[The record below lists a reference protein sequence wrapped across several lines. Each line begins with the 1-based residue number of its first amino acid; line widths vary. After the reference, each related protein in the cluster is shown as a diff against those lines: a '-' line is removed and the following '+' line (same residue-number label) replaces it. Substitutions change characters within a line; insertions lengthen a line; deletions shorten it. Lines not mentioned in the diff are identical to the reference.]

1 MERVKRFVS
10 PLLVVLLWVGVSSGQ
25 DICSTPEY
33 TAPSGN
39 ITSPNYPADYT
50 NRLDCTALIRVPGAS
65 GYRLFF
71 EDFEVEDQDGS
82 SCKDVLEVGASDT
95 YPLNPVLT
103 NLCGNITIPTTTVS
117 GPVAWLNFFT
127 DRNVVRRGFFLR
139 YETLAAPT
147 PAPECTQFGGVDL
160 VFLLDGSAS
169 VGASNFE
176 LVKDFTQQTAAKFDI
191 SDGST
196 RVAVAQYSSTPQV
209 EFNLNTNS
217 DVDTLSN
224 AIEQITYMNGDSTF
238 TGFAIEFVRQ
248 SAFSSFNGAR
258 DDKPDI
264 MVVVTDGQ
272 SADSVTS
279 SAATARE
286 QGVTMFAVGV
296 GTGVGLSELQDIAGY
311 TDRVLQLNDFVQLA
325 QSADTIQSTLCGLAY
340 CGDPGAPVN
349 GYRRGSFFEGTTITF
364 GCNDGYLLVGSTNAT
379 CRGDG
384 TWSHPLPTCITPCN
398 PNPCLNNGVCLASGN
413 SYTCAC
419 TSNYQGENCQYYT
432 PCLVRNPEFD
442 LIFLLDESGS
452 IGTDNFKLVKSF
464 TERMA
469 NNFDI
474 SPNSTRV
481 GVVQY
486 SNFPG
491 TEFSLNTFTDKA
503 AVLDAISKINYNGG
517 STFTGAAIDFVRNNE
532 FTSVNGDR
540 DDVPNILIVIT
551 DGNPNDDV
559 SGPAISA
566 NNAGITT
573 YAVGIGS
580 NVDQANLVQ
589 MTAGRPGRVLQAA
602 DFTDLTTVVG
612 TLQENVCDAVYCGDP
627 GTPTNGFQVGTYFEN
642 DLVTWGCN
650 LGYQLVGAVSS
661 VCQGNGAWTN
671 AVPTCVATTTPAPTA
686 APVCANLAYP
696 GADLVF
702 LLDGSGSIGTD
713 NFQLVKAFTKEVI
726 RNFAISPTA
735 TRVGLLQYSDTI
747 DNEFFMNEYNT
758 RDELYTAVDNV
769 VYKTGGTFTGFAVEF
784 TRQIAFRTSAGT
796 RDNYPDILIVVTDG
810 NSEDVVTSAVAS
822 AIDQGILIYAVG
834 VGNNIDFASLL
845 ELTGGVNSRVL
856 QVSDFTGLTT
866 AAQTLPTVLCA
877 AAYCGDPGA
886 PTNGY
891 RRGTFFVD
899 SVVTF
904 GCNDGYLLQG
914 SSNTSCLGTGQWSN
928 PVPVCL
934 DRCDPNPCFHG
945 AACSV
950 QGSSFVCVCPPNYEG
965 ELCQFYTPCLNR
977 SVEFDLVFLVDK
989 SSSVGPANFELVK
1002 EFMYDFT
1009 NTFSVGLS
1017 DTRIG
1022 AVQFADAQTKDFDM
1036 DTFATKEQTLAGIQN
1051 IVYTD
1056 NQVGNVTT
1064 GAAIDFVRQNSYT
1077 RGNGDRTSVPDLL
1090 VVVTS
1095 SASTDDVASAQET
1108 AEKEGITIYTVG
1120 VTNSVSLAELTSTA
1134 GSFSR
1139 VLRANDFSDLSA
1151 IRQPLHETICRAAF
1165 CGDPGTPANGFQQGT
1180 YFEGNTVTFGCNFGF
1195 LLSGTDNT
1203 QCQADGS
1210 WSNPLPICI
1219 AITTP
1224 APTQAPACNDFP
1236 LFNGTDLVFLLD
1248 GSGSVGSINFDLVK
1262 TFTKNVIQNFDISET
1277 ATRVAVVQYSD
1288 QFSTEFSL
1296 DAFSTKNEIY
1306 NAIDNIS
1313 YLTGGTFTGFAID
1326 FVMQSVF
1333 TTISGERD
1341 GYPNL
1346 LVVVTDGL
1354 STDDV
1359 SGPAATARAQGVTIY
1374 AVGVG
1379 SDIDFNTLEQIAG
1392 LTSRVSQVSDFS
1404 SLVTLSQTLPQDI
1417 CTACYCGNPGAPVNG
1432 YTRGGFF
1439 GGSTVT
1445 FGCNDG
1451 YLLQGASSAVCQAD
1465 CTWSAVPPVCT
1476 DVCDPNPCLNGG
1488 TCQAVAFTSSCTC
1501 PPMYE
1506 GDVCQRYSPC
1516 YNRNIEL
1523 DLVFLLDGSGSVTT
1537 ANFDIVKEFTRRLA
1551 NNFDISLADTRVGVV
1566 QYSDSPTSE
1575 FNLNSFNTNE
1585 LVDLAIRNIQYQQ
1598 GGTNTGQAI
1607 DFARVNSFSAN
1618 NGDRSDVPNVMIV
1631 VTDGQSSDDVVGPA
1645 QTARNAGI
1653 SMYAIGIGNG
1663 VDTNEL
1669 LQIAGQADRV
1679 VQSADFSTLFSV
1691 GENLQELVCDAGW
1704 CGDPGVPVNGFRLG
1718 SYFEGHVVTFGCNA
1732 GFILNGASS
1741 TICQGDGSWSN
1752 AVPVCVAITTPS
1764 PTRAPVCTDL
1774 SFGGLDLV
1782 FLLDGSGSVTAVNFD
1797 LVKDFA
1803 SGVVSEFQISTT
1815 ETRVGVVQFSDTLR
1829 TEFFMSSFS
1838 TKQQVLQAISDID
1851 YIQGNTLTGAA
1862 ITFATASSFST
1873 PAGNRANFPDF
1884 MIVVTDGLSQDSVVQ
1899 PAQSARDQ
1907 GITIFAVGVG
1917 NEVDFTTLLQITG
1930 VPEYILQVTDFSDLL
1945 AAQLQVAEIACN
1957 LTYCGEPGTPVNGFH
1972 RGGYFEGSVV
1982 TYGCNDGF
1990 LLQGASS
1997 TTCLG
2002 NGQWSDPVP
2011 ICLLPTTTPAPT
2023 TPMPDPV
2030 CVNFTPVDMVF
2041 LLDGSGSVTQPNFE
2055 LVKQFTQNVVVNFNI
2070 SSATTRVGLV
2080 QYSDTIRT
2088 EFFLNSHPSRDQLL
2102 LAISDVDYLQ
2112 GNTLTGAAIDF
2123 VRTSS
2128 FSVPTG
2134 NRLTLPDVLVVVTDG
2149 LSQDDVAG
2157 PAQIARD
2164 NGIAIYAVG
2173 IGSEVDFA
2181 TLLDIAG
2188 LQSRVLQI
2196 NDFSSLL
2203 DAEEQLT
2210 EIVCNISYCGDPGAP
2225 VNGFRNGNFFQGSM
2239 VTWGCNNG
2247 YYLMGAPNATCL
2259 GNGQWSD
2266 PVPMCMEIIT
2276 TPAPA
2281 EICENFTPVDLVF
2294 LLDGSGSVT
2303 EANFELVKDF
2313 TQDVIR
2319 SFNVSTSATRVGVV
2333 QFSDTVR
2340 TEFFLNTFQT
2350 KSQVLQAVDSL
2361 GYLQGNTLT
2370 GAAIDFV
2377 RTSTFSTP
2385 AGNRA
2390 GQPDFLIVVT
2400 DGLSQDNV
2408 AVPAQTA
2415 RNNGISIFAVG
2426 IGSEVDADTLLQI
2439 AGTPSRTLQI
2449 NDFAGLVNAEEQLA
2463 SIVCNIS
2470 FCGDPGTPANGFRL
2484 GEFFTGSTV
2493 TFGCNAGFNLQGDT
2507 NTLCLENGQWSNP
2520 VPVCVAITTTP
2531 PATTPT
2537 PAPSCSSITPVD
2549 LVFLLD
2555 GSSSITSPNFQ
2566 IVKDFTA
2573 DVVRTFNVSSAATNV
2588 GLVQYSD
2595 TIRTE
2600 FFLNSFDT
2608 KSEVLNAIGNIG
2620 YLQGNTRTGAAI
2632 DFVRISSFSVPAGNR
2647 GNQPDYLI
2655 VVTDGLSQDDVVVPA
2670 QTARNDGIS
2679 IFAVGIGSEIDF
2691 ATLLN
2696 IAGSPNRIL
2705 QINDFAG
2712 LANAQEQLTDIVCN
2726 LTCCGDPGAP
2736 ENGFRRGSF
2745 CLGDTVEFGC
2755 NDGYILQG
2763 ATSASCQGDG
2773 QWDDVLPIC
2782 VAVTTPEPI
2791 TPTPTPAPSCS
2802 SITPVDLVFL
2812 LDGSSSITSPNF
2824 QIVKDFTADVV
2835 RTFNV
2840 SSAATNVGLVQYSD
2854 TIRTEF
2860 FLNSFDTKSEVL
2872 NAIGN
2877 IGYLQG
2883 NTRTGAA
2890 IDFVRI
2896 SSFSV
2901 PAGNRGNQPDYL
2913 IVVTDGLSQDDVVVP
2928 AQTARNDGISIFAVG
2943 IGSEID
2949 FATLLN
2955 IAGSPNRILQINDF
2969 AGLANAQEQLTD
2981 IVCNYDIP
2989 PNVTCCGDPGAP
3001 ENGFR
3006 RGSFCLG
3013 DTVEFG
3019 CNDGYILQGAT
3030 SASCQ
3035 GDGQWDDVLPICVAV
3050 TTPEPITP
3058 TPTPA
3063 PSCSSITPVDLVF
3076 LLDGSS
3082 SITSPNFQIVKDFTA
3097 DVVRTFNVSSAA
3109 TNVGLVQYSDTIRTE
3124 FFLNSFDTKSEVL
3137 NAIGNIGYLQGN
3149 TRTGAAIDFVRISSF
3164 SVPAGN
3170 RSNQPDYLI
3179 VVTDGLSQDEV
3190 LGPAQTARFEGINIF
3205 AVGIG
3210 NEIDFTTLLHIAGS
3224 PNRVLQINDFAGLAS
3239 ATGQLTDIVCNLTCC
3254 GDPGAPVNGFRRG
3267 SFCLGDTVEF
3277 GCNDGYILQGATSAS
3292 CQGDGQWDDVLP
3304 ICIEMTTVNAPT
3316 LPVTTTP
3323 LTVTTQAVTT
3333 ATPIPETLPETTTP
3347 QTTRP
3352 AVTTATVTPI
3362 PETLPESTTPQTTRP
3377 ALTTPQ
3383 LSTTEEVITTV
3394 VMSTSPFPTTTVSTT
3409 MATTVDP
3416 LCSGFALDL
3425 VFLVDG
3431 SSSVGS
3437 DNFETIKVFLEAITA
3452 GFEVSSSQ
3460 TRVGVVQ
3467 YSTGI
3472 NTEFNLNSFATEAE
3486 VINAIRGL
3494 SHQRGSTFTGAGITF
3509 TRLESFTGSS
3519 GDRPEAPN
3527 VLIVITDG
3535 ISADSVDAP
3544 AEVARAEN
3552 ITTYSIGIGD
3562 EINYLT
3568 LLSIA
3573 GVRERVL
3580 NVTTFGDLNDLDEV
3594 LLQILCER
3602 PTTTPI
3608 PTTTPLPT
3616 TELITTEE
3624 ATTMLLTTVEP
3635 CERLEVDVIFL
3646 IDGSS
3651 SISLPNFDLL
3661 KTFLQNIT
3669 MKFDV
3674 SSDITRI
3681 GVVQYSTDVNT
3692 EFELKTYATEAEVIN
3707 AISNI
3712 TRQRGSTFIGAGI
3725 NFVRTNSFTVAA
3737 GDRPLAPNILVTITD
3752 GISADDVAGPA
3763 QAARDQGILTYSI
3776 GIGEEIQWPT
3786 LLSIAGARHRVF
3798 NVTSF
3803 SELPGIEGS
3812 LTALLCEVTPF
3823 TPGPTTTVLPTT
3835 PFFPLCNNL
3844 PYPGADLVF
3853 LLDGSASITSPNF
3866 ELVKDFAERV
3876 ARHFTISS
3884 TATNVGAVQ
3893 YSDTV
3898 RSEFFL
3904 SSFDTDFEVVRAL
3917 DGISYLAGGTFTGF
3931 ALDFVQQSAFSPV
3944 AGARDGYP
3952 DILVVVTDGVSQD
3965 DVVAPAESARKEG
3978 IAVFAVGI
3986 GSGVDYA
3993 TLLQIAGIDGRI
4005 LQINNFVDLAS
4016 ASQTLPDYICNLA
4029 WCGNPGTPT
4038 NGYTRGSFLQGSV
4051 VLFGCDDG
4059 YDLIGS
4065 VNSTCLANGQWSDP
4079 LPTCRAIITTPL
4091 PDCCDITVCYNGGV
4105 CDNSNGVCSCV
4116 CQAGYQGPQCQ
4127 YYASCQGRDV
4137 PLDIVF
4143 LLDGSGSVGSANFD
4157 LVKDFTRTLARN
4169 FDIAANMTQ
4178 IGVVQYSDTVN
4189 REFGLG
4195 DFHNRQDVLNAIS
4208 AVSYQQGGTLTGAAI
4223 DFVRQTS
4230 FTTGDGDRP
4239 DVPNMLIVVT
4249 DGVSADSV
4257 QGPADAARREGI
4269 TTFGVGIGNGIDFG
4283 TLLEIAG
4290 DSARVL
4296 QADNFGALA
4305 TVAQRLQEVVCDLEY
4320 CGDPGAPL
4328 NGWRYGN
4335 FFEGGSV
4342 EWGCN
4347 AGFFLS
4353 GSVGATC
4360 TNGTWDNSVPM
4371 CIAIT
4376 TTPPPTTPRAPV
4388 CANFPYGGLDLVFLL
4403 DGSGSVG
4410 TTNFE
4415 LVKDF
4420 TSEVVLNFN
4429 ISADTTNVGVV
4440 QYSDTVRN
4448 EFFLSSYDTKLPLID
4463 AINQISY
4470 LTGGTLTGFAIDYVR
4485 QSSFSRPAGARNTF
4499 PDVLVVLTDGQSQDD
4514 VVSSAAAARSQ
4525 GITIFAVGIG
4535 SEVDFTTLLQ
4545 ISGYPSR
4552 ILQIQDFATLV
4563 TEGRRLPEIICQSTY
4578 CGDPGMPVNGYR
4590 RGGFF
4595 EDSVVTFG
4603 CNDGYILI
4611 GEATTTCLGDGQWSN
4626 AVPVCQDVCEPSP
4639 CLNGG
4644 TCQPTGTTSRCL
4656 CPAGYSGDF
4665 CQFYTACLN
4674 HTIALDLIFLLDGS
4688 GSITAPNFEL
4698 VKSFT
4703 YSVSRNFDVS
4713 PNATRIGVAQYS
4725 DTNSLEFNLNRYS
4738 TKDEVLNAVNGISY
4752 QGGGTYTGAA
4762 LDFVRQ
4768 TMMVE
4773 SAGDRAMSPNILVVA
4788 TDGESSDDQ
4797 RTPAEVLRNAGTLV
4811 YAVGIGAGVS
4821 STTLLDIAGYNSR
4834 VLQAT
4839 DFASL
4844 EVIGREL
4851 QEFICNAAY
4860 CGDPGTPEFGSRAGD
4875 FFEGSVVTFQCDPT
4889 YTLLGSATTTC
4900 FGNGTWSDPVPIC
4913 VSPDPCDNSPC
4924 LNGGTCQRVGLT
4936 SEFTCLCPEG
4946 YHGSICQ
4953 FYAACSN
4960 RTLNLDVVFLLDGSG
4975 SVGSANFDLLK
4986 TFTTRIATNFDVST
5000 NLTRVGVVQ
5009 YSDQANSEFV
5019 LNSFSTEAEVLAA
5032 IAAISYRNGGTST
5045 GAALDFVRQNIFI
5058 SASGDRADAANILIV
5073 LTDGVSSDDVSV
5085 PAMAA
5090 RDAGITIYSVGIG
5103 DGVDYN
5109 TLQQIAGDPNKVLQ
5123 ATGFSSLDDIG
5134 GQLEE
5139 LVCDATYCGD
5149 PGAPI
5154 NGFRNGNFFEGGTVT
5169 WGCFNGFNLVGALTA
5184 VCFGNGSW
5192 SEPVPECMAP
5202 TTPPPPGCDE
5212 LSFGGWDLVFL
5223 LDGSGSVGSNNFLN
5237 VKNFTK
5243 LITDLFPVG
5252 DNATKVGLVQFSD
5265 TIQKEFDLRDYDT
5278 KAEIL
5283 SAIENISY
5291 LGGGTYTGNA
5301 IDYVRQVSFNTING
5315 NRGSHPDMLIVL
5327 TDGESF
5333 DPVTFASQS
5342 ARDQGI
5348 TIFAIGVGTGV
5359 DYATLEEIAGD
5370 PQKVQQVT
5378 DFADL
5383 TSVNVI
5389 NYLEE
5394 WLCRGAYCGDP
5405 GVPVNGVRRGTYFQG
5420 GQVDFGCDDGYT
5432 LAGSSSITCQPD
5444 GQWTDVVPT
5453 CLFIDNCDPNPCL
5466 NGAQCF
5472 QTADS
5477 YRCTCA
5483 EGYEGTNCE
5492 IYTALNA
5499 QTFDLV
5505 FLLDG
5510 SGSVGASSFDLMKSF
5525 TNRITTNF
5533 DVSPTGTRVSVVQ
5546 YSSQGSVATEFRLD
5560 SYNNKNDVIA
5570 AVNGIVYQNGNTYT
5584 GEALNYVR
5592 QNSFALANGGRADT
5606 ANILVVITDGQ
5617 SVDDVT
5623 GPAQDLLREGVT
5635 VYALG
5640 IGDGIQYSTLEAI
5653 AQDQSRVLQANTF
5666 TNLSNTAQTLQE
5678 SLGDARYC
5686 GSPGTPQDGYTY
5698 GLFFEGS
5705 TVTYSCEVGFTLD
5718 GASSAQCINGTW
5730 DNNPP
5735 TCIPPDPCLANPCY
5749 NGGTCVRTG
5758 LTTDFTCT
5766 CPSDYTGDTCQ
5777 SYTACQGRSLDFD
5790 LALLLDG
5797 SGSVGADNFNLVKQ
5811 FAKRLVDNFEISQ
5824 TDTKVGVVQYS
5835 SSSNVEFY
5843 LNAFSTK
5850 QAVLDAIDAVTYQ
5863 QGGTNTGAA
5872 ITFTMQE
5879 IFASANGARANY
5891 PDVLIVVT
5899 DGESSDDVAAP
5910 ALIARN
5916 VGTLIYAVGVG
5927 NGVNQATL
5935 LQIAGNA
5942 GQVLQAADFAGLTTV
5957 VQSLQQN
5964 LCDAA
5969 CEGADGSNAAYC
5981 GDPGAP
5987 VNGNRVGSYFVGNTV
6002 TFSCSAGYII
6012 QGSATATCQSSGQW
6026 TSAVPTCVASDPCPA
6041 NPCQNG
6047 ATCTQVGST
6056 TQYTCTCPQGY
6067 SGNNC
6072 EVFSACTDRAL
6083 DVDLVVLLDGSGSVG
6098 SDNFNLLKAFTQNIV
6113 GNFDVAVN
6121 NTRVGVVQYS
6131 DFNNIE
6137 FNLNAYATEAEVLA
6151 AIGAISYQRGG
6162 TFTGAAI
6169 DFVRQDVFTTA
6180 GGNRADKPDILLV
6193 LTDGESSDSV
6203 AGPSQNTLNAGITIY
6218 AVGIGSGVNAD
6229 TLQEIAGDPGRVLQ
6243 AADFQ
6248 GLAAIT
6254 NQLQEALCT
6263 AAYCGDP
6270 GAPVNGNQAGTFFEG
6285 GVLQF
6290 TCNPGFEVVG
6300 EASAT
6305 CQSSGEWT
6313 NPVPTCTPG
6322 APTAPTSQG
6331 FPLLVLDTTANAFD
6345 QAAFKAAIAANANTY
6360 CTTAG
6365 NCAAGTGLDFT
6376 ADNVAVLSTTPAEG
6390 GGLTVTFVVQNA
6402 NGASMLT
6409 DPELN
6414 AILTQYE
6421 SAIEAQGNFEYSMG
6435 EQATTPTIIAEGRT
6449 SGLDQTELVII
6460 IVAAVFGFVCICI
6473 SAYAIFRSFGQQKR
6487 KVKLNNGPKEDI
6499 YSSVIKNRASS
6510 AYDSEN
6516 GHENTAFM
6524 EMNGDGAEARPPKDS
6539 VTQL

>member
-1 MERVKRFVS
+1 MEKVRRFLS
-10 PLLVVLLWVGVSSGQ
+10 LSLVVLLLWSVGSSGQ
-25 DICSTPEY
+25 DICSTPEF

-39 ITSPNYPADYT
+39 ITSPNYPADY
-50 NRLDCTALIRVPGAS
+50 NDRLDCTALIRVPGAS

-103 NLCGNITIPTTTVS
+103 NLCGNITVPITTVS
-117 GPVAWLNFFT
+117 SPVVWLNFFT
-127 DRNVVRRGFFLR
+127 DRNVARRGFFLR
-139 YETLAAPT
+139 YETIVPAT

-169 VGASNFE
+169 VGAANFE

-191 SDGST
+191 SADRT

-209 EFNLNTNS
+209 EFNLNSNS

-272 SADSVTS
+272 STDSVTS

-286 QGVTMFAVGV
+286 QGVTIFAVGV
-296 GTGVGLSELQDIAGY
+296 GTSIDLAELEEIAGY

-325 QSADTIQSTLCGLAY
+325 QSADTIQSTICGLAY

-364 GCNDGYLLVGSTNAT
+364 GCNDGFLLVGSTNAT

-384 TWSHPLPTCITPCN
+384 TWTDPVPTCITPCD
-398 PNPCLNNGVCLASGN
+398 PNPCLNNGVCLAAGN

-419 TSNYQGENCQYYT
+419 TSNYQGNNCQYYT

-452 IGTDNFKLVKSF
+452 IGVENFKFVKDF

-474 SPNSTRV
+474 SPNGTRV

-503 AVLDAISKINYNGG
+503 DVLDAISKISYNGG
-517 STFTGAAIDFVRNNE
+517 STFTGAAMDFVRNNE
-532 FTSVNGDR
+532 FTLLNGDR
-540 DDVPNILIVIT
+540 AAVPNILIVLT

-559 SGPAISA
+559 SGPAIAA

-580 NVDQANLVQ
+580 DVDQSSLVQ
-589 MTAGRPGRVLQAA
+589 MTAGRAGRVLQAA
-602 DFTDLTTVVG
+602 NFTDLTTVIEI
-612 TLQENVCDAVYCGDP
+612 LQENVCDAVYCGDP
-627 GTPTNGFQVGTYFEN
+627 GTPINGFQVGTYFEN

-650 LGYQLVGAVSS
+650 QGFQLVGAVSS
-661 VCQGNGAWTN
+661 VCQGSGAWTN
-671 AVPTCVATTTPAPTA
+671 AIPTCVAITTPAPTP

-702 LLDGSGSIGTD
+702 LLDGSTSIGSD

-726 RNFAISPTA
+726 RNFAISPTE
-735 TRVGLLQYSDTI
+735 TRVGLLQYSDTT
-747 DNEFFMNEYNT
+747 DNEFFLNEFDT
-758 RDELYTAVDNV
+758 RDELNTAVDNV

-810 NSEDVVTSAVAS
+810 NSQDVVTSAVAS

-834 VGNNIDFASLL
+834 VGNGVDFSTLL

-856 QVSDFTGLTT
+856 QASDFSGLAT

-877 AAYCGDPGA
+877 AAYCGDPGT

-904 GCNDGYLLQG
+904 GCNDGYFLQG
-914 SSNTSCLGTGQWSN
+914 ASNTSCLGTGQWSD
-928 PVPVCL
+928 PVPVCV
-934 DRCDPNPCFHG
+934 DRCDPNPCYHG

-950 QGSSFVCVCPPNYEG
+950 QGASFICVCPSNYEG
-965 ELCQFYTPCLNR
+965 DLCQYYTPCLNR

-989 SSSVGPANFELVK
+989 SSSVGPANFQLVK

-1009 NTFSVGLS
+1009 NTFSVGLA
-1017 DTRIG
+1017 DTRVG
-1022 AVQFADAQTKDFDM
+1022 AVQFADTQTKDFDM
-1036 DTFATKEQTLAGIQN
+1036 DTFSTKEQTLAGIQN

-1056 NQVGNVTT
+1056 SQVGGVVT
-1064 GAAIDFVRQNSYT
+1064 GAAIDYVRQNSYT
-1077 RGNGDRTSVPDLL
+1077 RANGDRTSVPDLL

-1095 SASTDDVASAQET
+1095 SASTDDVAAAQVT

-1120 VTNSVSLAELTSTA
+1120 VTNSVSFAELTSTA
-1134 GSFSR
+1134 GSLSR
-1139 VLRANDFSDLSA
+1139 VLRVSDFSELNT
-1151 IRQPLHETICRAAF
+1151 IRQPLHETICQAAF

-1180 YFEGNTVTFGCNFGF
+1180 YFEGNTCTFGCNFGF
-1195 LLSGTDNT
+1195 VLSGIDNT

-1210 WSNPLPICI
+1210 WSNPVPVCV
-1219 AITTP
+1219 AVTTP

-1248 GSGSVGSINFDLVK
+1248 GSGSVGSANFDLVK
-1262 TFTKNVIQNFDISET
+1262 TFAKNVVQNFDVSPT

-1288 QFSTEFSL
+1288 QLQTEFAL
-1296 DAFSTKNEIY
+1296 NAFSTKNEVY
-1306 NAIDNIS
+1306 DAIDNIS

-1333 TTISGERD
+1333 TTLSGERD
-1341 GYPNL
+1341 GYPDI

-1354 STDDV
+1354 SSDAV
-1359 SGPAATARAQGVTIY
+1359 SGPASTARSQGVTIY

-1379 SDIDFNTLEQIAG
+1379 NDVDFNTLEQIAG

-1451 YLLQGASSAVCQAD
+1451 FLLQGDTFAVCQAD
-1465 CTWSAVPPVCT
+1465 CTWSAVPPVCI
-1476 DVCDPNPCLNGG
+1476 DVCDPNPCFNGG

-1506 GDVCQRYSPC
+1506 GDLCQRYSPC

-1523 DLVFLLDGSGSVTT
+1523 DLVFLLDGSGSVTS

-1551 NNFDISLADTRVGVV
+1551 NNFDVSLADTRVGVV
-1566 QYSDSPTSE
+1566 QYSDFPTTE

-1585 LVDLAIRNIQYQQ
+1585 LVDLAIRNIQYQE
-1598 GGTNTGQAI
+1598 GGTDTGEAI
-1607 DFARVNSFSAN
+1607 DFVRVNSFSAN
-1618 NGDRSDVPNVMIV
+1618 NGDRSNVPNVMIV
-1631 VTDGQSSDDVVGPA
+1631 VTDGQSSDDVAVPA

-1653 SMYAIGIGNG
+1653 TMYAVGIGNS
-1663 VDTNEL
+1663 VDANEL
-1669 LQIAGQADRV
+1669 LQIAGQANRV

-1691 GENLQELVCDAGW
+1691 GEDLQELVCDAGW
-1704 CGDPGVPVNGFRLG
+1704 CGDPGAPVNGFRLG
-1718 SYFEGHVVTFGCNA
+1718 SFFEGHVVTFGCNA

-1741 TICQGDGSWSN
+1741 TICQGNGNWSN
-1752 AVPVCVAITTPS
+1752 AVPVCIAITTPA

-1782 FLLDGSGSVTAVNFD
+1782 FLLDGSGSVTEANFD
-1797 LVKDFA
+1797 LVKDFTR
-1803 SGVVSEFQISTT
+1803 GVVSEFKISIN

-1829 TEFFMSSFS
+1829 TEFFLSSFS

-1851 YIQGNTLTGAA
+1851 YLQGNTLTGAA
-1862 ITFATASSFST
+1862 ITFTTASSFST

-1907 GITIFAVGVG
+1907 GITVFAVGVG
-1917 NEVDFTTLLQITG
+1917 NEVDFATLLQITG

-1945 AAQLQVAEIACN
+1945 SAQVQVAEIACN
-1957 LTYCGEPGTPVNGFH
+1957 LSYCGDPGTPVNGFH
-1972 RGGYFEGSVV
+1972 RGSYFEGSVV

-1990 LLQGASS
+1990 ILQGASS

-2002 NGQWSDPVP
+2002 NGQWSNPVP
-2011 ICLLPTTTPAPT
+2011 VCLFPTTTPAPT

-2030 CVNFTPVDMVF
+2030 CEHFTPVDMIF
-2041 LLDGSGSVTQPNFE
+2041 LLDGSSSVTEPNFE
-2055 LVKQFTQNVVVNFNI
+2055 LVKQFTRNVVVNFNI
-2070 SSATTRVGLV
+2070 SSETTRVGLV

-2088 EFFLNSHPSRDQLL
+2088 EFFLNSHPTRDQLL
-2102 LAISDVDYLQ
+2102 TAISDVDYLQ
-2112 GNTLTGAAIDF
+2112 GNTLTGAAIEF

-2128 FSVPTG
+2128 FSVPAG
-2134 NRLTLPDVLVVVTDG
+2134 NRLTLPDVLIVVTDG
-2149 LSQDDVAG
+2149 LSQDDVTG

-2164 NGIAIYAVG
+2164 NGVAIYAVG
-2173 IGSEVDFA
+2173 VGNEVDFA
-2181 TLLDIAG
+2181 TLFNIAG
-2188 LQSRVLQI
+2188 VQSRILQI
-2196 NDFSSLL
+2196 NDFGSLL
-2203 DAEEQLT
+2203 NAVEQLT

-2225 VNGFRNGNFFQGSM
+2225 LNGFRNGNFFEGSL
-2239 VTWGCNNG
+2239 VTWGCNSG

-2259 GNGQWSD
+2259 GNGQWSN

-2276 TPAPA
+2276 TPAPT
-2281 EICENFTPVDLVF
+2281 EVCESFIPVDMVF

-2319 SFNVSTSATRVGVV
+2319 NFNVSFSATRVGMV

-2340 TEFFLNTFQT
+2340 TEFFLNTFRT
-2350 KSQVLQAVDSL
+2350 KNEVLQAVDGL

-2377 RTSTFSTP
+2377 RTSTFSAP
-2385 AGNRA
+2385 AGNRPD
-2390 GQPDFLIVVT
+2390 QPDFLVVIT

-2415 RNNGISIFAVG
+2415 RDNGISIFAVG
-2426 IGSEVDADTLLQI
+2426 IGSEVDTDTLLQI
-2439 AGTPSRTLQI
+2439 AGTPARILQI
-2449 NDFAGLVNAEEQLA
+2449 NDFAGLANAEEQLTD
-2463 SIVCNIS
+2463 IVCNIS
-2470 FCGDPGTPANGFRL
+2470 FCGDPGTPVNGFRR

-2493 TFGCNAGFNLQGDT
+2493 TFGCNAGFILQGDT
-2507 NTLCLENGQWSNP
+2507 DTVCQENGQWTNP
-2520 VPVCVAITTTP
+2520 VPVCVEMTTTP
-2531 PATTPT
+2531 VPSTVPATTTPLTTQAVTTVAPT
-2537 PAPSCSSITPVD
+2537 PPAPTPTPVCSTITPID

-2573 DVVRTFNVSSAATNV
+2573 DVVQTFNVSSAATNV

-2600 FFLNSFDT
+2600 FFLNSYDT

-2647 GNQPDYLI
+2647 ADRPDYLI
-2655 VVTDGLSQDDVVVPA
+2655 VVTDGLSQDEVLGPA
-2670 QTARNDGIS
+2670 QTARFEGIN
-2679 IFAVGIGSEIDF
+2679 IYAVGIGNEIDF
-2691 ATLLN
+2691 TTLLH

-2705 QINDFAG
+2705 QIVDFDG
-2712 LANAQEQLTDIVCN
+2712 LANATGQLTDIVCN

-2763 ATSASCQGDG
+2763 ASSASCQ
-2773 QWDDVLPIC
+2773 
-2782 VAVTTPEPI
+2782 
-2791 TPTPTPAPSCS
+2791 S
-2802 SITPVDLVFL
+2802 
-2812 LDGSSSITSPNF
+2812 
-2824 QIVKDFTADVV
+2824 
-2835 RTFNV
+2835 
-2840 SSAATNVGLVQYSD
+2840 
-2854 TIRTEF
+2854 
-2860 FLNSFDTKSEVL
+2860 
-2872 NAIGN
+2872 
-2877 IGYLQG
+2877 
-2883 NTRTGAA
+2883 
-2890 IDFVRI
+2890 
-2896 SSFSV
+2896 
-2901 PAGNRGNQPDYL
+2901 
-2913 IVVTDGLSQDDVVVP
+2913 
-2928 AQTARNDGISIFAVG
+2928 
-2943 IGSEID
+2943 
-2949 FATLLN
+2949 
-2955 IAGSPNRILQINDF
+2955 
-2969 AGLANAQEQLTD
+2969 
-2981 IVCNYDIP
+2981 
-2989 PNVTCCGDPGAP
+2989 
-3001 ENGFR
+3001 
-3006 RGSFCLG
+3006 
-3013 DTVEFG
+3013 
-3019 CNDGYILQGAT
+3019 
-3030 SASCQ
+3030 
-3035 GDGQWDDVLPICVAV
+3035 
-3050 TTPEPITP
+3050 
-3058 TPTPA
+3058 
-3063 PSCSSITPVDLVF
+3063 
-3076 LLDGSS
+3076 
-3082 SITSPNFQIVKDFTA
+3082 
-3097 DVVRTFNVSSAA
+3097 
-3109 TNVGLVQYSDTIRTE
+3109 
-3124 FFLNSFDTKSEVL
+3124 
-3137 NAIGNIGYLQGN
+3137 
-3149 TRTGAAIDFVRISSF
+3149 
-3164 SVPAGN
+3164 
-3170 RSNQPDYLI
+3170 
-3179 VVTDGLSQDEV
+3179 
-3190 LGPAQTARFEGINIF
+3190 
-3205 AVGIG
+3205 
-3210 NEIDFTTLLHIAGS
+3210 
-3224 PNRVLQINDFAGLAS
+3224 
-3239 ATGQLTDIVCNLTCC
+3239 
-3254 GDPGAPVNGFRRG
+3254 
-3267 SFCLGDTVEF
+3267 
-3277 GCNDGYILQGATSAS
+3277 
-3292 CQGDGQWDDVLP
+3292 DGQWDDVLP
-3304 ICIEMTTVNAPT
+3304 ICIETTTTPVPT
-3316 LPVTTTP
+3316 LPATTTP
-3323 LTVTTQAVTT
+3323 LTTQETTTIQVPTLPATTTPLTTQEMTTTHVATLPATIPLTTQAITT
-3333 ATPIPETLPETTTP
+3333 PAVLTTVAETT
-3347 QTTRP
+3347 
-3352 AVTTATVTPI
+3352 VLV
-3362 PETLPESTTPQTTRP
+3362 
-3377 ALTTPQ
+3377 
-3383 LSTTEEVITTV
+3383 
-3394 VMSTSPFPTTTVSTT
+3394 STSPFPSTTASSTT
-3409 MATTVDP
+3409 MATTIDP

-3437 DNFETIKVFLEAITA
+3437 DNFETIKVFLEAIA
-3452 GFEVSSSQ
+3452 SGFEVSSTQ

-3472 NTEFNLNSFATEAE
+3472 NTEFDLNSFATEAE

-3509 TRLESFTGSS
+3509 TRLESFTGAS
-3519 GDRPEAPN
+3519 GDRPDAPN

-3544 AEVARAEN
+3544 AEAARADN

-3580 NVTTFGDLNDLDEV
+3580 NVTTFGKLNDLDEV

-3602 PTTTPI
+3602 PTTTPE

-3616 TELITTEE
+3616 TEVITTEE
-3624 ATTMLLTTVEP
+3624 PTTILLTTVLP
-3635 CERLEVDVIFL
+3635 CERLEVDVVFL

-3669 MKFDV
+3669 GKFDV

-3681 GVVQYSTDVNT
+3681 GVVQYSTEVNT
-3692 EFELKTYATEAEVIN
+3692 EFELITYTNESEVIN
-3707 AISNI
+3707 AIGNI

-3725 NFVRTNSFTVAA
+3725 NFVRTNSFTVSA
-3737 GDRPLAPNILVTITD
+3737 GDRPLAPNILVTVTD

-3803 SELPGIEGS
+3803 SDLPGIEDS
-3812 LTALLCEVTPF
+3812 FTALLCEVTPV

-3876 ARHFTISS
+3876 SRHFTISS
-3884 TATNVGAVQ
+3884 MATNVGAVQ

-3904 SSFDTDFEVVRAL
+3904 SSFDTSFEVVTAL
-3917 DGISYLAGGTFTGF
+3917 DSISYLRGGTFTGF
-3931 ALDFVQQSAFSPV
+3931 ALDFVQQSAFSSV

-3952 DILVVVTDGVSQD
+3952 DILIVVTDGVSQD

-3993 TLLQIAGIDGRI
+3993 TLLKIAGIDDRI
-4005 LQINNFVDLAS
+4005 LQFNNFNDLAL
-4016 ASQTLPDYICNLA
+4016 ASQTLPDYVCNLA
-4029 WCGNPGTPT
+4029 WCGDPGTPT

-4065 VNSTCLANGQWSDP
+4065 SNSTCLANGQWSDP
-4079 LPTCRAIITTPL
+4079 LPTCR
-4091 PDCCDITVCYNGGV
+4091 DCCDITVCYNGGV

-4116 CQAGYQGPQCQ
+4116 CPAGYQGPQCQ

-4143 LLDGSGSVGSANFD
+4143 LLDGSGSVGADNFD
-4157 LVKDFTRTLARN
+4157 LMKDFTRTLARN

-4178 IGVVQYSDTVN
+4178 VGVVQYSSTVN

-4195 DFHNRQDVLNAIS
+4195 DFHTRPDVLNAIS
-4208 AVSYQQGGTLTGAAI
+4208 AISYQRGSTLTGAAI

-4230 FTTGDGDRP
+4230 FTPGDGDRP
-4239 DVPNMLIVVT
+4239 DVPNMLIVLT
-4249 DGVSADSV
+4249 DGVSSDNV

-4269 TTFGVGIGNGIDFG
+4269 TTFGVGIGSGIDFA

-4290 DSARVL
+4290 NSDRIL
-4296 QADNFGALA
+4296 QAADFGALA
-4305 TVAQRLQEVVCDLEY
+4305 DVAQTLQEVVCDLQY
-4320 CGDPGAPL
+4320 CGDPGAPV

-4335 FFEGGSV
+4335 FFEGGNV

-4347 AGFFLS
+4347 TGYYLS

-4360 TNGTWDNSVPM
+4360 VNGTWDNSVPM
-4371 CIAIT
+4371 CIEIT

-4420 TSEVVLNFN
+4420 TAEVVLNFN
-4429 ISADTTNVGVV
+4429 ISSDTTNVGVV

-4463 AINQISY
+4463 AINQINY

-4485 QSSFSRPAGARNTF
+4485 QSSFSLPAGARPTF
-4499 PDVLVVLTDGQSQDD
+4499 PDVLVVLTDGLSQDN

-4525 GITIFAVGIG
+4525 GITIFAVGVG

-4552 ILQIQDFATLV
+4552 ILQVQDFATLV

-4578 CGDPGMPVNGYR
+4578 CGDPGTPVNGYR

-4595 EDSVVTFG
+4595 SDSVVMYG

-4611 GEATTTCLGDGQWSN
+4611 GEDTTTCLGDGQWSN
-4626 AVPVCQDVCEPSP
+4626 AVPVCQAIFGTLSPDVCEPSP

-4656 CPAGYSGDF
+4656 CPDRYSGQF
-4665 CQFYTACLN
+4665 CQYYTPCLN

-4703 YSVSRNFDVS
+4703 YSVSRNFDIS
-4713 PNATRIGVAQYS
+4713 PNRTRIAVAQYS

-4738 TKDEVLNAVNGISY
+4738 RKDEVLDAINGISY
-4752 QGGGTYTGAA
+4752 QGGGTYTGSA

-4768 TMMVE
+4768 NMLVE
-4773 SAGDRAMSPNILVVA
+4773 SAGDRAMSPNVLIVA

-4811 YAVGIGAGVS
+4811 YAVGIGTGVS
-4821 STTLLDIAGYNSR
+4821 ATTLLDISGDSSR

-4844 EVIGREL
+4844 DAIGREL
-4851 QEFICNAAY
+4851 QEFICDAAY
-4860 CGDPGTPEFGSRAGD
+4860 CGDPGTPESGSRFGN

-4889 YTLLGSATTTC
+4889 YTLLGSTTTTC
-4900 FGNGTWSDPVPIC
+4900 FGNGIWSDPVPIC
-4913 VSPDPCDNSPC
+4913 VAPDPCANSPC

-4936 SEFTCLCPEG
+4936 TDYTCLCPEG
-4946 YHGSICQ
+4946 YHGPVCEN
-4953 FYAACSN
+4953 YAACSN
-4960 RTLNLDVVFLLDGSG
+4960 RSLNLDVVFLLDGSG

-4986 TFTTRIATNFDVST
+4986 AFTTRIASNFDVSS
-5000 NLTRVGVVQ
+5000 NLTRIGVVQ
-5009 YSDQANSEFV
+5009 YSDQTNNEFV
-5019 LNSFSTEAEVLAA
+5019 LNTFSTEAEVLAA
-5032 IAAISYRNGGTST
+5032 IAAIGYQSGSTST
-5045 GAALDFVRQNIFI
+5045 GAAIDHVRQNVFI

-5073 LTDGVSSDDVSV
+5073 MTDGVSSDDVSV
-5085 PAMAA
+5085 PAMTA

-5123 ATGFSSLDDIG
+5123 ATGFSSLNEIG

-5139 LVCDATYCGD
+5139 LICDASYCGD
-5149 PGAPI
+5149 PGAPVS
-5154 NGFRNGNFFEGGTVT
+5154 GFRNGNFFEGGTVT
-5169 WGCFNGFNLVGALTA
+5169 WGCYNGFNLVGALTA
-5184 VCFGNGSW
+5184 VCFGNGTW

-5223 LDGSGSVGSNNFLN
+5223 LDGSGSVGSANFIN

-5252 DNATKVGLVQFSD
+5252 ENATKVGLVQFSD
-5265 TIQKEFDLRDYDT
+5265 TIQKEFDLRDYGT
-5278 KAEIL
+5278 KEEVL
-5283 SAIENISY
+5283 SAIDNISY

-5315 NRGSHPDMLIVL
+5315 NRGGRPDTLIVL

-5348 TIFAIGVGTGV
+5348 TIFAIGVGSGV

-5405 GVPVNGVRRGTYFQG
+5405 GVPENGVGRGTYFQG

-5432 LAGSSSITCQPD
+5432 LSGSSSITCQPD
-5444 GQWTDVVPT
+5444 GQWTNVVPT

-5483 EGYEGTNCE
+5483 AGYEGTNCE
-5492 IYTALNA
+5492 IYTACTTKA
-5499 QTFDLV
+5499 YEIDLV

-5510 SGSVGASSFDLMKSF
+5510 SGSVGSSDFDLMKSF
-5525 TNRITTNF
+5525 TNRMITNF
-5533 DVSPTGTRVSVVQ
+5533 DVSPTSTRVGVVQ
-5546 YSSQGSVATEFRLD
+5546 YSSQGSAAAEFRLN

-5570 AVNGIVYQNGNTYT
+5570 AVNTVVYQNGNTFT

-5592 QNSFALANGGRADT
+5592 QNSFSVANGGRADA
-5606 ANILVVITDGQ
+5606 ANILVVITDGE

-5623 GPAQDLLREGVT
+5623 GPATDLLREGVT
-5635 VYALG
+5635 VYAVG
-5640 IGDGIQYSTLEAI
+5640 IGSGIQTSTLVAI
-5653 AQDQSRVLQANTF
+5653 AQDQSRVLQANSF
-5666 TNLSNTAQTLQE
+5666 TNLTNSAQALQE
-5678 SLGDARYC
+5678 SLCDAKYC

-5698 GLFFEGS
+5698 GLLFEGS
-5705 TVTYSCEVGFTLD
+5705 TVTYSCEVGFTLN

-5730 DNNPP
+5730 DNSPP
-5735 TCIPPDPCLANPCY
+5735 TCIPPDPCLTDPCY

-5766 CPSDYTGDTCQ
+5766 CPSDYTGSTCQ

-5811 FAKRLVDNFEISQ
+5811 FAKRLVDNFDISQ

-5843 LNAFSTK
+5843 LNAFSAK
-5850 QAVLDAIDAVTYQ
+5850 QPVLDAIDAITYQ

-5872 ITFTMQE
+5872 ITYTVQE
-5879 IFASANGARANY
+5879 IFTSANGARANY
-5891 PDVLIVVT
+5891 PDVLVVVT
-5899 DGESSDDVAAP
+5899 DGESSDDVAVP
-5910 ALIARN
+5910 ALSARN
-5916 VGTLIYAVGVG
+5916 AGTLIYAVGVG

-5935 LQIAGNA
+5935 LEIAGDA
-5942 GQVLQAADFAGLTTV
+5942 SQVLQAADFAGLTTI
-5957 VQSLQQN
+5957 VQTLQQN
-5964 LCDAA
+5964 LCD
-5969 CEGADGSNAAYC
+5969 AAYC

-5987 VNGNRVGSYFVGNTV
+5987 VNGNRVGSYFAGNVV
-6002 TFSCSAGYII
+6002 TFSCNPGFSV

-6026 TSAVPTCVASDPCPA
+6026 SSAVPTCVANDPCLA
-6041 NPCQNG
+6041 TPCQNG
-6047 ATCTQVGST
+6047 ATCAQVGST

-6067 SGNNC
+6067 TGNNC
-6072 EVFSACTDRAL
+6072 QVFSACTDRSL
-6083 DVDLVVLLDGSGSVG
+6083 DVDLVLLLDGSGSVG

-6113 GNFDVAVN
+6113 GNFEVAVN

-6137 FNLNAYATEAEVLA
+6137 FNLNEYATEAEVLA
-6151 AIGAISYQRGG
+6151 AIGAITYQRGG

-6169 DFVRQDVFTTA
+6169 DFVRQDVFTA
-6180 GGNRADKPDILLV
+6180 AAGNRADKPDVLVV

-6203 AGPSQNTLNAGITIY
+6203 AGPAQNTLNAGITIY
-6218 AVGIGSGVNAD
+6218 AVGIGGGVNAD
-6229 TLQEIAGDPGRVLQ
+6229 TLQEIAGNPGRVLQ
-6243 AADFQ
+6243 AANFQ
-6248 GLAAIT
+6248 GLADVT

-6263 AAYCGDP
+6263 TAYCGDP
-6270 GAPVNGNQAGTFFEG
+6270 GAPINGNRAGIYFEG

-6290 TCNPGFEVVG
+6290 TCNPGYELVG
-6300 EASAT
+6300 EGSAT
-6305 CQSSGEWT
+6305 CQASGEWS
-6313 NPVPTCTPG
+6313 NPVPACTPG
-6322 APTAPTSQG
+6322 APTVPTSQG
-6331 FPLLVLDTTANAFD
+6331 FPLLVLDTTADTFD
-6345 QAAFKAAIAANANTY
+6345 QAAFRAAIAAYANTY

-6376 ADNVAVLSTTPAEG
+6376 ADDVAVLSAEPAVD

-6409 DPELN
+6409 DDELS
-6414 AILTQYE
+6414 AMLTQYE
-6421 SAIEAQGNFEYSMG
+6421 AAIEAQGSFQYSMG
-6435 EQATTPTIIAEGRT
+6435 DQATTITPTVIAEGR
-6449 SGLDQTELVII
+6449 SAGLDQTELVII
-6460 IVAAVFGFVCICI
+6460 IVAAVFAFVCIVI
-6473 SAYAIFRSFGQQKR
+6473 SAYAIFRSFGQQKG
-6487 KVKLNNGPKEDI
+6487 KVKLNEPAKEDV

-6524 EMNGDGAEARPPKDS
+6524 EMNGDGADARPPKDS

>member
-1 MERVKRFVS
+1 MQTDGASQYYTSFFLS
-10 PLLVVLLWVGVSSGQ
+10 

-39 ITSPNYPADYT
+39 ITSPNYPADY
-50 NRLDCTALIRVPGAS
+50 NDRLDCIALIRVPGAS
-65 GYRLFF
+65 GYRLYF

-117 GPVAWLNFFT
+117 SPVVWLNFFT
-127 DRNVVRRGFFLR
+127 DRNVVRRGFLIR
-139 YETLAAPT
+139 YETLAATT

-191 SDGST
+191 SDTRT

-209 EFNLNTNS
+209 EFNLNANS
-217 DVDTLSN
+217 AVDTLSN
-224 AIEQITYMNGDSTF
+224 GIEQITYMNGDSTF

-272 SADSVTS
+272 SADSVVS

-296 GTGVGLSELQDIAGY
+296 GTSIGLAELEAIAGY
-311 TDRVLQLNDFVQLA
+311 SDRVLQLNDFVQLA

-364 GCNDGYLLVGSTNAT
+364 GCNDGYLLVGSTNAS

-384 TWSHPLPTCITPCN
+384 TWSDPVPTCITPCN
-398 PNPCLNNGVCLASGN
+398 PNPCLNNGVCLAAGN

-419 TSNYQGENCQYYT
+419 TTNYQGNNCQYYT

-452 IGTDNFKLVKSF
+452 IGVDNFKFVKDF

-474 SPNSTRV
+474 SSNGTRV
-481 GVVQY
+481 GVVQF

-503 AVLDAISKINYNGG
+503 EVLDAISKINYNGG
-517 STFTGAAIDFVRNNE
+517 STFTGAAINFVRNNE
-532 FTSVNGDR
+532 FMSVNGDR
-540 DDVPNILIVIT
+540 DDVPNILIVVT

-559 SGPAISA
+559 SAPAIAA

-580 NVDQANLVQ
+580 NVDQSNLVL
-589 MTAGRPGRVLQAA
+589 MTAGRAGRVLQAA
-602 DFTDLTTVVG
+602 DFVDLTTVIG
-612 TLQENVCDAVYCGDP
+612 TLQENVCDAVYCGNP
-627 GTPTNGFQVGTYFEN
+627 GTPDNGFQVGTYFET

-650 LGYQLVGAVSS
+650 QGFQLVGAVSS

-671 AVPTCVATTTPAPTA
+671 AVPTCVAITTPAPTA

-726 RNFAISPTA
+726 RNFAVSPTE
-735 TRVGLLQYSDTI
+735 TRVGLLQYSDTT
-747 DNEFFMNEYNT
+747 DNEFFLNQFDT
-758 RDELYTAVDNV
+758 RDELNTAVDNV

-796 RDNYPDILIVVTDG
+796 RDNYPDILLVVTDG
-810 NSEDVVTSAVAS
+810 NSQDSVTSAVAS

-834 VGNNIDFASLL
+834 VGNNVDFATLL

-856 QVSDFTGLTT
+856 QVSDFTGLAT
-866 AAQTLPTVLCA
+866 AAQTLPNVLCA
-877 AAYCGDPGA
+877 AAYCGDPGT

-899 SVVTF
+899 SVVAF

-914 SSNTSCLGTGQWSN
+914 SSNTSCLGTGQWSD
-928 PVPVCL
+928 PVPVCV

-950 QGSSFVCVCPPNYEG
+950 QGSSFICVCPPNYEG
-965 ELCQFYTPCLNR
+965 NLCQYYTPCLNR

-1002 EFMYDFT
+1002 DFMYDFT
-1009 NTFSVGLS
+1009 NTFSVGLP
-1017 DTRIG
+1017 DTRVG
-1022 AVQFADAQTKDFDM
+1022 AVQFADTQTKDFDM

-1056 NQVGNVTT
+1056 SQVGGVVT

-1077 RGNGDRTSVPDLL
+1077 RANGDRTSVPDLL
-1090 VVVTS
+1090 VVITS
-1095 SASTDDVASAQET
+1095 SASTDDVTNAQVT

-1120 VTNSVSLAELTSTA
+1120 VTNSIGFAELASTA
-1134 GSFSR
+1134 GSSSR
-1139 VLRANDFSDLSA
+1139 VVRVNDFSDLDA
-1151 IRQPLHETICRAAF
+1151 IRRPLHETICQAAF
-1165 CGDPGTPANGFQQGT
+1165 CSDPGTPANGFQQGT

-1195 LLSGTDNT
+1195 VLSGVDNT
-1203 QCQADGS
+1203 VCQADGS
-1210 WSNPLPICI
+1210 WSNPVPVCV
-1219 AITTP
+1219 AVTTP

-1248 GSGSVGSINFDLVK
+1248 GSGSVGSSNFDLVK
-1262 TFTKNVIQNFDISET
+1262 TFTKNVVQNFDVSQT

-1288 QFSTEFSL
+1288 QLRTEFTL
-1296 DAFSTKNEIY
+1296 DAFSTKNEVY
-1306 NAIDNIS
+1306 NAIDNIG

-1326 FVMQSVF
+1326 FAMQSVF
-1333 TTISGERD
+1333 TSLSGERD
-1341 GYPNL
+1341 GYPDL

-1354 STDDV
+1354 SSDDV
-1359 SGPAATARAQGVTIY
+1359 SGPAATARSQGVTIY

-1379 SDIDFNTLEQIAG
+1379 NDIDFNTLEQIAG

-1404 SLVTLSQTLPQDI
+1404 NLVTLSQTLPQDI

-1439 GGSTVT
+1439 GGSTVA

-1451 YLLQGASSAVCQAD
+1451 FLLQGASSAVCQAD
-1465 CTWSAVPPVCT
+1465 CTWSAAPPICT

-1488 TCQAVAFTSSCTC
+1488 TCQAVAFSSSCTC
-1501 PPMYE
+1501 PPSYE
-1506 GDVCQRYSPC
+1506 GDICQRYSPC

-1551 NNFDISLADTRVGVV
+1551 NNFDVSLADTRVGVV
-1566 QYSDSPTSE
+1566 QFSDSPTSE

-1585 LVDLAIRNIQYQQ
+1585 QVDLAIRNIQYQQ
-1598 GGTNTGQAI
+1598 GGTNTGAAI
-1607 DFARVNSFSAN
+1607 NFALVNSFSVN
-1618 NGDRSDVPNVMIV
+1618 NGDRSDAPDVMIV
-1631 VTDGQSSDDVVGPA
+1631 VTDGQSSDDVAGPA
-1645 QTARNAGI
+1645 QNARNAGI
-1653 SMYAIGIGNG
+1653 SMYAVGIGNS

-1691 GENLQELVCDAGW
+1691 GEDLQELVCDAGW
-1704 CGDPGVPVNGFRLG
+1704 CGDPGTPVNGFRLG
-1718 SYFEGHVVTFGCNA
+1718 SFFEGHVVTFGCNA
-1732 GFILNGASS
+1732 GFILSGASS

-1752 AVPVCVAITTPS
+1752 AVPVCVAVTTPS
-1764 PTRAPVCTDL
+1764 PTRAPVCTEF

-1782 FLLDGSGSVTAVNFD
+1782 FLLDGSGSVTAPNFD
-1797 LVKDFA
+1797 LVKDFT
-1803 SGVVSEFQISTT
+1803 SGVVSEFDISIT
-1815 ETRVGVVQFSDTLR
+1815 ESRIGVVQFSDTLR
-1829 TEFFMSSFS
+1829 TEFFLSSFS
-1838 TKQQVLQAISDID
+1838 TKQEVLQAISGIQ
-1851 YIQGNTLTGAA
+1851 YLQGNTLTGAA
-1862 ITFATASSFST
+1862 ISFTTASSFST
-1873 PAGNRANFPDF
+1873 PAGNRPNFPDF

-1907 GITIFAVGVG
+1907 GITVFAVGVG
-1917 NEVDFTTLLQITG
+1917 NEIDFTTLLQITG

-1945 AAQLQVAEIACN
+1945 AAQLQVAQIACN
-1957 LTYCGEPGTPVNGFH
+1957 LSYCGDPGTPVNGYH
-1972 RGGYFEGSVV
+1972 RGSYFEGSVV

-2002 NGQWSDPVP
+2002 NGQWSDQVPV
-2011 ICLLPTTTPAPT
+2011 CLLITTPAST

-2041 LLDGSGSVTQPNFE
+2041 LLDGSGSVTEPNFE
-2055 LVKQFTQNVVVNFNI
+2055 LVKQFTQDVVLNFNI

-2088 EFFLNSHPSRDQLL
+2088 EFFLNSYPTREQLL

-2128 FSVPTG
+2128 FSIPAG
-2134 NRLTLPDVLVVVTDG
+2134 NRLTLPDVLIVVTDG
-2149 LSQDDVAG
+2149 LSQDDVTG

-2164 NGIAIYAVG
+2164 NGITIYAVG

-2181 TLLDIAG
+2181 TLLEIAG
-2188 LQSRVLQI
+2188 VQSRILQI

-2239 VTWGCNNG
+2239 VTWGCNAG

-2259 GNGQWSD
+2259 GNGQWSEL
-2266 PVPMCMEIIT
+2266 VPMCMEIIT

-2281 EICENFTPVDLVF
+2281 EVCQSFTPVDMVF

-2303 EANFELVKDF
+2303 APNFELVKDF

-2319 SFNVSTSATRVGVV
+2319 NFNVSTSATRVGVV

-2350 KSQVLQAVDSL
+2350 KNQVLQAVDGL

-2385 AGNRA
+2385 AGNRP
-2390 GQPDFLIVVT
+2390 GQPDFLVVVT

-2408 AVPAQTA
+2408 AIPAQTA

-2426 IGSEVDADTLLQI
+2426 IGSEVDTDTLLQI
-2439 AGTPSRTLQI
+2439 AGTPARILQI
-2449 NDFAGLVNAEEQLA
+2449 NDFAGLVNAEEQLTN
-2463 SIVCNIS
+2463 IVCNIS
-2470 FCGDPGTPANGFRL
+2470 FCGDPGAPANGFRL

-2493 TFGCNAGFNLQGDT
+2493 IFGCNAGFILQGDT
-2507 NTLCLENGQWSNP
+2507 NTLCLENGQWNNP
-2520 VPVCVAITTTP
+2520 VPVCVAITTIP
-2531 PATTPT
+2531 PTTT
-2537 PAPSCSSITPVD
+2537 PAPISVCSSITPVD

-2573 DVVRTFNVSSAATNV
+2573 DVVRTFNVSSAASNV

-2600 FFLNSFDT
+2600 FFLNSFDS
-2608 KSEVLNAIGNIG
+2608 KSQVLNAIGSIG

-2647 GNQPDYLI
+2647 GNQPDYLV
-2655 VVTDGLSQDDVVVPA
+2655 VVTDGLSQDDVLVPA
-2670 QTARNDGIS
+2670 QTAR
-2679 IFAVGIGSEIDF
+2679 
-2691 ATLLN
+2691 
-2696 IAGSPNRIL
+2696 
-2705 QINDFAG
+2705 
-2712 LANAQEQLTDIVCN
+2712 
-2726 LTCCGDPGAP
+2726 
-2736 ENGFRRGSF
+2736 
-2745 CLGDTVEFGC
+2745 
-2755 NDGYILQG
+2755 
-2763 ATSASCQGDG
+2763 
-2773 QWDDVLPIC
+2773 
-2782 VAVTTPEPI
+2782 
-2791 TPTPTPAPSCS
+2791 
-2802 SITPVDLVFL
+2802 
-2812 LDGSSSITSPNF
+2812 
-2824 QIVKDFTADVV
+2824 
-2835 RTFNV
+2835 
-2840 SSAATNVGLVQYSD
+2840 
-2854 TIRTEF
+2854 
-2860 FLNSFDTKSEVL
+2860 FD
-2872 NAIGN
+2872 
-2877 IGYLQG
+2877 
-2883 NTRTGAA
+2883 
-2890 IDFVRI
+2890 
-2896 SSFSV
+2896 
-2901 PAGNRGNQPDYL
+2901 
-2913 IVVTDGLSQDDVVVP
+2913 
-2928 AQTARNDGISIFAVG
+2928 
-2943 IGSEID
+2943 
-2949 FATLLN
+2949 
-2955 IAGSPNRILQINDF
+2955 
-2969 AGLANAQEQLTD
+2969 
-2981 IVCNYDIP
+2981 
-2989 PNVTCCGDPGAP
+2989 
-3001 ENGFR
+3001 
-3006 RGSFCLG
+3006 
-3013 DTVEFG
+3013 
-3019 CNDGYILQGAT
+3019 
-3030 SASCQ
+3030 
-3035 GDGQWDDVLPICVAV
+3035 
-3050 TTPEPITP
+3050 
-3058 TPTPA
+3058 
-3063 PSCSSITPVDLVF
+3063 
-3076 LLDGSS
+3076 
-3082 SITSPNFQIVKDFTA
+3082 
-3097 DVVRTFNVSSAA
+3097 
-3109 TNVGLVQYSDTIRTE
+3109 
-3124 FFLNSFDTKSEVL
+3124 
-3137 NAIGNIGYLQGN
+3137 
-3149 TRTGAAIDFVRISSF
+3149 
-3164 SVPAGN
+3164 
-3170 RSNQPDYLI
+3170 
-3179 VVTDGLSQDEV
+3179 
-3190 LGPAQTARFEGINIF
+3190 GINIF

-3210 NEIDFTTLLHIAGS
+3210 NEIDLTTLLHIAGS
-3224 PNRVLQINDFAGLAS
+3224 PNRILQINDFAGLAS

-3292 CQGDGQWDDVLP
+3292 CQSDGQWDDVLP
-3304 ICIEMTTVNAPT
+3304 ICFAMTTIQGPT
-3316 LPVTTTP
+3316 LPATTTP
-3323 LTVTTQAVTT
+3323 LTTQAETT
-3333 ATPIPETLPETTTP
+3333 ATSIPATIPETTAL
-3347 QTTRP
+3347 QTT
-3352 AVTTATVTPI
+3352 
-3362 PETLPESTTPQTTRP
+3362 
-3377 ALTTPQ
+3377 
-3383 LSTTEEVITTV
+3383 
-3394 VMSTSPFPTTTVSTT
+3394 SPVSTT
-3409 MATTVDP
+3409 MTTTMDP

-3437 DNFETIKVFLEAITA
+3437 DNFETIKVFLEAITS
-3452 GFEVSSSQ
+3452 GFEVSSTQ

-3467 YSTGI
+3467 YSTRI
-3472 NTEFNLNSFATEAE
+3472 NTEFDLNSFATEAE

-3509 TRLESFTGSS
+3509 TRVESFTGAS

-3544 AEVARAEN
+3544 AEAARAEN

-3580 NVTTFGDLNDLDEV
+3580 NVTTFSELNDLDEI
-3594 LLQILCER
+3594 LIPILCER
-3602 PTTTPI
+3602 PTTTPE

-3616 TELITTEE
+3616 TEVITTEE

-3635 CERLEVDVIFL
+3635 CERLEVDVVFL

-3651 SISLPNFDLL
+3651 SISLLNFDLL

-3681 GVVQYSTDVNT
+3681 GVVQYSTEVNT
-3692 EFELKTYATEAEVIN
+3692 EFELRTYATEFEVID
-3707 AISNI
+3707 AIRNI

-3725 NFVRTNSFTVAA
+3725 NFVRTNSFTVSA

-3752 GISADDVAGPA
+3752 GISADAVAGPA

-3803 SELPGIEGS
+3803 SELPGIEDS
-3812 LTALLCEVTPF
+3812 LTSLLCEVTPV
-3823 TPGPTTTVLPTT
+3823 TPGPSTTVLPTT
-3835 PFFPLCNNL
+3835 PFFPLCTNL

-3853 LLDGSASITSPNF
+3853 LLDGSASITSTNF

-3876 ARHFTISS
+3876 SRHFTISS

-3904 SSFDTDFEVVRAL
+3904 NSFDTSFEVVRAL
-3917 DGISYLAGGTFTGF
+3917 DGIGYLRGGTFTGF
-3931 ALDFVQQSAFSPV
+3931 ALDFVQQSAFSSV

-3965 DVVAPAESARKEG
+3965 DVVAPAEAARKEG
-3978 IAVFAVGI
+3978 ITVFAVGI

-3993 TLLQIAGIDGRI
+3993 TLLQIAGISDRI
-4005 LQINNFVDLAS
+4005 LQIDNFVDLTS
-4016 ASQTLPDYICNLA
+4016 ASQTLPDYVCNLA

-4065 VNSTCLANGQWSDP
+4065 VNSTCLSNGQWTDP
-4079 LPTCRAIITTPL
+4079 LPTCR
-4091 PDCCDITVCYNGGV
+4091 DCCDITVCYNGGV

-4116 CQAGYQGPQCQ
+4116 CAAGYQGPQCQ

-4137 PLDIVF
+4137 PLDILF
-4143 LLDGSGSVGSANFD
+4143 LLDGSGSVGPANFD
-4157 LVKDFTRTLARN
+4157 LMKDFTRTLARN
-4169 FDIAANMTQ
+4169 FDIAANLTQ

-4195 DFHNRQDVLNAIS
+4195 DFHNRQDVLNAIN
-4208 AVSYQQGGTLTGAAI
+4208 AISYQAGGTLTGAAI

-4230 FTTGDGDRP
+4230 FTTADGDRP

-4249 DGVSADSV
+4249 DGVSGDSV

-4269 TTFGVGIGNGIDFG
+4269 TTFGVGIGNGIDFA
-4283 TLLEIAG
+4283 TLLQIAG
-4290 DSARVL
+4290 DSDRIL
-4296 QADNFGALA
+4296 QAADFSALT
-4305 TVAQRLQEVVCDLEY
+4305 TVAQTLQEVVCDLQY
-4320 CGDPGAPL
+4320 CGDPGAPE

-4335 FFEGGSV
+4335 FFEGGSF
-4342 EWGCN
+4342 EWGCDS
-4347 AGFFLS
+4347 GYYLS

-4360 TNGTWDNSVPM
+4360 TNSTWDNSVPM

-4514 VVSSAAAARSQ
+4514 VVSSAASARSQ

-4563 TEGRRLPEIICQSTY
+4563 TEGRRLPDIVCQSTY
-4578 CGDPGMPVNGYR
+4578 CDDPGTPVNGYR

-4603 CNDGYILI
+4603 CNDGYLLI

-4626 AVPVCQDVCEPSP
+4626 AVPVCQDVCDPNP

-4656 CPAGYSGDF
+4656 CPNRYSGRF
-4665 CQFYTACLN
+4665 CEYYTPCLN

-4703 YSVSRNFDVS
+4703 YSVSRNFDIS

-4738 TKDEVLNAVNGISY
+4738 TKDEVLNAVNAISY
-4752 QGGGTYTGAA
+4752 QGGGTYTGSA

-4768 TMMVE
+4768 NMLVE
-4773 SAGDRAMSPNILVVA
+4773 SAGDRPMSPNILVVA

-4821 STTLLDIAGYNSR
+4821 GTTLLDISGDSSR

-4851 QEFICNAAY
+4851 QEFICDAAY
-4860 CGDPGTPEFGSRAGD
+4860 CGDPGTPEFGSRFGD
-4875 FFEGSVVTFQCDPT
+4875 FFEGGVVTFQCDPT
-4889 YTLLGSATTTC
+4889 YTLLGSTTTTC

-4913 VSPDPCDNSPC
+4913 VSPDPCNSSPC

-4936 SEFTCLCPEG
+4936 TEYTCVCPEG

-4953 FYAACSN
+4953 NYAACSD
-4960 RTLNLDVVFLLDGSG
+4960 RPLNLDIVFLLDGSG
-4975 SVGSANFDLLK
+4975 SVGASNFDLLK
-4986 TFTTRIATNFDVST
+4986 TFTTRIAGNFDVLT
-5000 NLTRVGVVQ
+5000 NLTRIGVVQ
-5009 YSDQANSEFV
+5009 YSDQPNNEFV
-5019 LNSFSTEAEVLAA
+5019 LNTFSTEAEV
-5032 IAAISYRNGGTST
+5032 IAAISAIGYQNGGTAT
-5045 GAALDFVRQNIFI
+5045 GAAIDHVRQNVFI
-5058 SASGDRADAANILIV
+5058 SASGDRADAPNILIV
-5073 LTDGVSSDDVSV
+5073 MTDGVSNDDVSV

-5103 DGVDYN
+5103 DGVDIN

-5123 ATGFSSLDDIG
+5123 ATGFSGLDEIG
-5134 GQLEE
+5134 GRLEE

-5149 PGAPI
+5149 PGAPV

-5169 WGCFNGFNLVGALTA
+5169 WGCFNGFNIVGALTA
-5184 VCFGNGSW
+5184 VCLGNGTW

-5223 LDGSGSVGSNNFLN
+5223 LDGSGSVGSDNFQN

-5243 LITDLFPVG
+5243 LITDLFPVTV
-5252 DNATKVGLVQFSD
+5252 NATKVGLVQFSD
-5265 TIQKEFDLRDYDT
+5265 TIQKEFDLVDYST
-5278 KAEIL
+5278 KGEVLA
-5283 SAIENISY
+5283 AIDNISY

-5301 IDYVRQVSFNTING
+5301 IDYVRQVSFNTVNG
-5315 NRGSHPDMLIVL
+5315 NRGDYPDMLIVL

-5359 DYATLEEIAGD
+5359 DYATLELIAGD
-5370 PQKVQQVT
+5370 SQKVQQVT

-5383 TSVNVI
+5383 TSFNVI
-5389 NYLEE
+5389 NYLEA

-5444 GQWTDVVPT
+5444 GLWTDVVPT

-5492 IYTALNA
+5492 IYTASFSKA
-5499 QTFDLV
+5499 YDLV

-5510 SGSVGASSFDLMKSF
+5510 SGSVGTSSFDLMKSF
-5525 TNRITTNF
+5525 TNRMVTNF
-5533 DVSPTGTRVSVVQ
+5533 DVSPTSTRIGVVQ
-5546 YSSQGSVATEFRLD
+5546 YSSQGSVAAEFQLD
-5560 SYNNKNDVIA
+5560 SFNNKNDVIA
-5570 AVNGIVYQNGNTYT
+5570 AVNAIVYQNGNTYT
-5584 GEALNYVR
+5584 GEALDFVR
-5592 QNSFALANGGRADT
+5592 QNSFSVANGGRADA
-5606 ANILVVITDGQ
+5606 ANVLVVITDGQ

-5623 GPAQDLLREGVT
+5623 GPATDLLREGVM
-5635 VYALG
+5635 VYAVG
-5640 IGDGIQYSTLEAI
+5640 IGSGIQYSTLEAI
-5653 AQDQSRVLQANTF
+5653 AQDQGRVLQANSF
-5666 TNLSNTAQTLQE
+5666 TNLTNTAQTLQE
-5678 SLGDARYC
+5678 TLGDAQYC
-5686 GSPGTPQDGYTY
+5686 GSPGIPQDGYTY

-5718 GASSAQCINGTW
+5718 GASSAQCMNGTW
-5730 DNNPP
+5730 DNSPP
-5735 TCIPPDPCLANPCY
+5735 TCIPPDPCLADPCY

-5766 CPSDYTGDTCQ
+5766 CPSDYTGDICQ
-5777 SYTACQGRSLDFD
+5777 SYTACLGRSLDFD

-5824 TDTKVGVVQYS
+5824 TDNKVGVVQYS

-5850 QAVLDAIDAVTYQ
+5850 QPVLDAIDGIVYQ

-5891 PDVLIVVT
+5891 PDILVVVT

-5910 ALIARN
+5910 ALSARN
-5916 VGTLIYAVGVG
+5916 EGTLIYAVGVG

-5935 LQIAGNA
+5935 LQIAGSA
-5942 GQVLQAADFAGLTTV
+5942 AQVLQAADFAGLTTV

-5969 CEGADGSNAAYC
+5969 YC

-5987 VNGNRVGSYFVGNTV
+5987 ANGNRVGGYFQGNTV
-6002 TFSCSAGYII
+6002 TFACSSGYSL

-6026 TSAVPTCVASDPCPA
+6026 SSAVPTCVANDPCLA

-6047 ATCTQVGST
+6047 ATCAQVGST
-6056 TQYTCTCPQGY
+6056 SQFTCTCPQGY
-6067 SGNNC
+6067 TGNNC
-6072 EVFSACTDRAL
+6072 EVFSACTDSAL
-6083 DVDLVVLLDGSGSVG
+6083 DIDLVLLLDGSGSVG
-6098 SDNFNLLKAFTQNIV
+6098 SDNFNLLKAFTQYIV
-6113 GNFDVAVN
+6113 GNFDIAVN

-6137 FNLNAYATEAEVLA
+6137 FNLNEYATKAEVLA
-6151 AIGAISYQRGG
+6151 AIGAITYQRGG

-6180 GGNRADKPDILLV
+6180 GGNRADKPDVLLV
-6193 LTDGESSDSV
+6193 LTDGESSDAV
-6203 AGPSQNTLNAGITIY
+6203 AGPAQNTLNAGITIY

-6248 GLAAIT
+6248 GLAAVT

-6263 AAYCGDP
+6263 TAYCGDP
-6270 GAPVNGNQAGTFFEG
+6270 GAPVNGNRAGTFFEG

-6290 TCNPGFEVVG
+6290 TCNAGFELVG

-6305 CQSSGEWT
+6305 CQGSGEWS
-6313 NPVPTCTPG
+6313 NPVPVCTPG

-6331 FPLLVLDTTANAFD
+6331 FPLVILDTTANTFD
-6345 QAAFKAAIAANANTY
+6345 QAAFQEAIAASANTY

-6376 ADNVAVLSTTPAEG
+6376 AANVAVLSAAPAVD
-6390 GGLTVTFVVQNA
+6390 GGLALTFVVQNA
-6402 NGASMLT
+6402 NGASLLT
-6409 DPELN
+6409 DSELD

-6421 SAIEAQGNFEYSMG
+6421 AAIETQGNFEYSMG
-6435 EQATTPTIIAEGRT
+6435 TQATEPTTTAEGRS

-6460 IVAAVFGFVCICI
+6460 IVAAIFAFICI
-6473 SAYAIFRSFGQQKR
+6473 VVSAYAIFRSFGQQKG
-6487 KVKLNNGPKEDI
+6487 KVKLNEPPKEDV